1 MAKKRVKVIEETSW
15 ECNECTYIN
24 NPLDYKCEM
33 CFASKVTSKGR
44 KARRDPTIVQE
55 RVQQAM
61 LEEEEKMI
69 APTLVPVM
77 SHIKHHSLGLSRH
90 HSLGLNHIM
99 PEVKKEFTDEEM
111 KERFQCD
118 QCEAHFSAQGNL
130 RRHKLSK
137 HEQVRWECDL
147 CKSTFTDQGNLR
159 RHKLTKHEGA
169 TYDCYQCPAQFGN
182 HGTLRRHILTEHEGV
197 RPPRYDCDLCEA
209 QFSDVGN
216 LRRHKMT
223 KHEGVKYNCDQ
234 CDAEFSEQGNLKRH
248 KLTKH
253 DGIRYDCNQCE
264 ARFYDQNTLKKHQ
277 LTKHEGVK
285 IDGEG
290 NTRPTNSYSCQICGF
305 KCGKKPNL
313 KSHIKRRHCTDTL
326 SIKELEEMYPEMY
339 KCHDPNLPDD
349 VKGTTA
355 GMPHPQ
361 QQNPAGMKYPG
372 MGGGLPQGNGGA
384 NHFAN

>member
-1 MAKKRVKVIEETSW
+1 MAT
-15 ECNECTYIN
+15 
-24 NPLDYKCEM
+24 
-33 CFASKVTSKGR
+33 
-44 KARRDPTIVQE
+44 Q
-55 RVQQAM
+55 
-61 LEEEEKMI
+61 
-69 APTLVPVM
+69 
-77 SHIKHHSLGLSRH
+77 
-90 HSLGLNHIM
+90 
-99 PEVKKEFTDEEM
+99 
-111 KERFQCD
+111 
-118 QCEAHFSAQGNL
+118 
-130 RRHKLSK
+130 
-137 HEQVRWECDL
+137 
-147 CKSTFTDQGNLR
+147 
-159 RHKLTKHEGA
+159 
-169 TYDCYQCPAQFGN
+169 
-182 HGTLRRHILTEHEGV
+182 

-285 IDGEG
+285 IDGDG

-339 KCHDPNLPDD
+339 KCHDPNLPEDG
-349 VKGTTA
+349 KGTGP
-355 GMPHPQ
+355 GMAHPQ

-372 MGGGLPQGNGGA
+372 MGAGLPQGNGGA
-384 NHFAN
+384 NHFAKQEQVTLSPPVESTFDSNPCSPMGPEARHGLRANSHCLNPHTWFVLQHD

>member
-1 MAKKRVKVIEETSW
+1 M
-15 ECNECTYIN
+15 
-24 NPLDYKCEM
+24 
-33 CFASKVTSKGR
+33 
-44 KARRDPTIVQE
+44 
-55 RVQQAM
+55 
-61 LEEEEKMI
+61 

-77 SHIKHHSLGLSRH
+77 SHIKSESELDGNSGRWWKRRH
-90 HSLGLNHIM
+90 HSLGLNRHHSLGLGTIM

-118 QCEAHFSAQGNL
+118 QCEAHFSAPGNLARHKLTEHEGVRYACDQCGAEFTAQGNL

-159 RHKLTKHEGA
+159 RHKL
-169 TYDCYQCPAQFGN
+169 
-182 HGTLRRHILTEHEGV
+182 
-197 RPPRYDCDLCEA
+197 
-209 QFSDVGN
+209 
-216 LRRHKMT
+216 T

-305 KCGKKPNL
+305 KCAKKPNL

-339 KCHDPNLPDD
+339 KCHDPNVPEEGT
-349 VKGTTA
+349 KGTTV
-355 GMPHPQ
+355 MQQQQQ

-372 MGGGLPQGNGGA
+372 MGGPLPQGNGGA
-384 NHFAN
+384 NHFAKQEQSDGS

>member
-1 MAKKRVKVIEETSW
+1 MKAEEGEDGESKLEFAGPGHFKERKKKTKRPAKKRVKVIEETSW

-61 LEEEEKMI
+61 LEEEERMI

-90 HSLGLNHIM
+90 HSLGLAIM

-118 QCEAHFSAQGNL
+118 QCEAHFSAPGNLARHKLTEHEGVRYACDQCGAEFTAQGNL

-197 RPPRYDCDLCEA
+197 RYDCDLCEA

-223 KHEGVKYNCDQ
+223 KHEGVKYNC
-234 CDAEFSEQGNLKRH
+234 AGKVL
-248 KLTKH
+248 
-253 DGIRYDCNQCE
+253 
-264 ARFYDQNTLKKHQ
+264 
-277 LTKHEGVK
+277 
-285 IDGEG
+285 
-290 NTRPTNSYSCQICGF
+290 SCQLLF
-305 KCGKKPNL
+305 
-313 KSHIKRRHCTDTL
+313 
-326 SIKELEEMYPEMY
+326 
-339 KCHDPNLPDD
+339 
-349 VKGTTA
+349 
-355 GMPHPQ
+355 
-361 QQNPAGMKYPG
+361 
-372 MGGGLPQGNGGA
+372 
-384 NHFAN
+384 

>member
-1 MAKKRVKVIEETSW
+1 MATQR
-15 ECNECTYIN
+15 
-24 NPLDYKCEM
+24 L
-33 CFASKVTSKGR
+33 
-44 KARRDPTIVQE
+44 
-55 RVQQAM
+55 
-61 LEEEEKMI
+61 
-69 APTLVPVM
+69 
-77 SHIKHHSLGLSRH
+77 
-90 HSLGLNHIM
+90 
-99 PEVKKEFTDEEM
+99 
-111 KERFQCD
+111 
-118 QCEAHFSAQGNL
+118 
-130 RRHKLSK
+130 
-137 HEQVRWECDL
+137 
-147 CKSTFTDQGNLR
+147 
-159 RHKLTKHEGA
+159 
-169 TYDCYQCPAQFGN
+169 
-182 HGTLRRHILTEHEGV
+182 
-197 RPPRYDCDLCEA
+197 PRYDCDLCEA

-216 LRRHKMT
+216 LRRHKLT

-339 KCHDPNLPDD
+339 KCHDPNVPDD
-349 VKGTTA
+349 GKVTA

-384 NHFAN
+384 NHFAKQEQVTFRISNQLSQLPTFQSDGSGGQAWAQGQQSLPQSTHMVSFFHIHP